1 MLRDSKALGIV
12 IKTEKVRDKDKLVFI
27 LTPDEGILQVLV
39 YGSQK
44 SIKSINVSLYSEG
57 VFSLYRKNETGVYSL
72 KDADILTTH
81 EYILDDF
88 DKIVTSSLLSELVI
102 KSRSCDSNVYKLFAE
117 ALDSLEVYS
126 CKKVS
131 VSFILKFLELSG
143 LIGDFESCPS
153 CGRVYSKDDIL
164 GFSTVLSVAVC
175 HDCDTMEGRL
185 ILPPNARAYIAR
197 TLQVSFADSI
207 RLGISEAQL
216 GRIYRYVLRTLDYSF
231 PEKLETL
238 SSGLLV

>member
-102 KSRSCDSNVYKLFAE
+102 
-117 ALDSLEVYS
+117 
-126 CKKVS
+126 
-131 VSFILKFLELSG
+131 
-143 LIGDFESCPS
+143 
-153 CGRVYSKDDIL
+153 
-164 GFSTVLSVAVC
+164 
-175 HDCDTMEGRL
+175 
-185 ILPPNARAYIAR
+185 
-197 TLQVSFADSI
+197 
-207 RLGISEAQL
+207 
-216 GRIYRYVLRTLDYSF
+216 
-231 PEKLETL
+231 
-238 SSGLLV
+238 